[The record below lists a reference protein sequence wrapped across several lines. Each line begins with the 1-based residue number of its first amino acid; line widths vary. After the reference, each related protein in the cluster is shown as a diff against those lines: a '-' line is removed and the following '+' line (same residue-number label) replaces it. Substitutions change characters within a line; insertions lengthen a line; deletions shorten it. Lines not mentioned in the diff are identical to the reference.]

1 MVDLLTTT
9 AFSFQDG
16 FTFFYKLIL
25 LEIVV
30 PLVYPKGH
38 FVKREGLLM
47 KEAVIVSAVRTPLG
61 AFGGT
66 LANTGATKLGAIVIE
81 EAVKRAGIKKSDVN
95 EVIMGIVLPCGY
107 GQNPAKQAAI
117 QADMPWEIEAIS
129 VNKVC
134 GSGLKAVMLAAQAI
148 QCGDADV
155 VVAGGMECMSM
166 APYYLEKGR
175 FGYRMG
181 DGAIRDHMVHDG
193 LWDVG
198 NDFHMG
204 MSNELCSEKYE
215 ISREDQDRFAAE
227 SYRRAMASINEGIFK
242 DEIMPVEIKDRKGK
256 VTVFDMDECPKETSY
271 EALEKM
277 SPAFKKGGVGT
288 AGNASVISDGAAAV
302 VVMAREK
309 AEAMGLKILATIQSQ
324 ASAALDSK
332 YVLVAPILA
341 IPKVLKK
348 EGITQDQVDLFE
360 INEAFSGSSCA
371 ITKVLKL
378 DESKVNVNGGSVALG
393 HPIGASGCRLLVTLL
408 YEMEKRDSKTGLVS
422 LCLGGGEAVALIV
435 KR

>member
-1 MVDLLTTT
+1 M
-9 AFSFQDG
+9 
-16 FTFFYKLIL
+16 
-25 LEIVV
+25 
-30 PLVYPKGH
+30 
-38 FVKREGLLM
+38 R
-47 KEAVIVSAVRTPLG
+47 EAVIVSAVRTPLG
-61 AFGGT
+61 AFNGI
-66 LANTGATKLGAIVIE
+66 LANMGATKLGAIVIE

-107 GQNPAKQAAI
+107 GQNPGKQAAV
-117 QADMPWEIEAIS
+117 QAGMPWEVEAIS
-129 VNKVC
+129 LNKVC

-155 VVAGGMECMSM
+155 IVAGGMECMSM

-193 LWDVG
+193 LWDVV

-215 ISREDQDRFAAE
+215 ISREDQDRFAAGTYKKAL
-227 SYRRAMASINEGIFK
+227 SAIKEGRFK
-242 DEIMPVEIKDRKGK
+242 DEIVPVEIKDRKGN
-256 VTVFDMDECPKETSY
+256 VSLFDTDECPKETPY
-271 EALEKM
+271 EVLEKM

-302 VVMAREK
+302 VVMARDK
-309 AEAMGLKILATIQSQ
+309 AESMGLNIMASIGAQ
-324 ASAALDSK
+324 ASAGLDMK

-348 EGITQDQVDLFE
+348 EGITLDDVDLFE

-371 ITKVLKL
+371 IAKVLKL

-408 YEMEKRDSKTGLVS
+408 YEMEKRDVKKGLVS

-435 KR
+435 NR